1 MKLLRRTLIALAGLP
16 LTGGAGRAG
25 PFDGVWARPVWTEWE
40 LSAVT
45 RRGPD
50 TAGGLLLYFH
60 GRGPGQ
66 VTGRPIP
73 GIFIEMAKIANWDIL
88 RINRASSVDDETGD
102 DQILEVVAHQITE
115 ARQTGYER
123 IIAGGGSGGGWLALL
138 AATLPGVDAA
148 IGLAPG
154 TGSYELQELARTRD
168 LLALKLAGAR
178 AKRVAAFFF
187 EGDRGVSDR
196 QADVI
201 RQALQNSGS
210 TFMVVDRPPDL
221 PGHAAMSSGRF
232 VRRYRDCL
240 VRFIQ
245 NADQP
250 AGEVKCAR
258 LSGYAV
264 GSEIGFPADL
274 PVLKSLADA
283 NPAFVPYLGRWQG
296 DDEFGA
302 YLIMQS
308 IEVEPAQVIFRTG
321 YSAALNQLNPPRTW
335 VRDVAFELDEAN
347 QRIVCKLPDGLDFYR
362 MTLKSAAELE
372 FQASLSDFKGVST
385 RSFLLRKQG
394 CS

>member
-16 LTGGAGRAG
+16 LTGGAGHAG

-40 LSAVT
+40 LSAAT

-73 GIFIEMAKIANWDIL
+73 GIFIEMAKIASWDIL

-115 ARQTGYER
+115 ARQAGYER

-154 TGSYELQELARTRD
+154 TGSYETRELARTRD
-168 LLALKLAGAR
+168 LLAQKLAGAR

-187 EGDRGVSDR
+187 EGDWGVSEGR
-196 QADVI
+196 AAVI
-201 RQALQNSGS
+201 RQGLQNSGS
-210 TFMVVDRPPDL
+210 TFMVVDRPADL
-221 PGHAAMSSGRF
+221 PGHAAMGSGRL

-240 VRFIQ
+240 LQFIQ

-250 AGEVKCAR
+250 AGEVQCSR
-258 LSGYAV
+258 PSGYAV

-274 PVLKSLADA
+274 PVLQPPAD
-283 NPAFVPYLGRWQG
+283 PAFAPYLGRWEG
-296 DDEFGA
+296 DDELGA

-308 IEVEPAQVIFRTG
+308 IAVGPTQVIFRTG
-321 YSAALNQLNPPRTW
+321 YSAAFNQPPRTW
-335 VRDVAFELDEAN
+335 VGDVAFELDEAN
-347 QRIVCKLPDGLDFYR
+347 RRIVCKLPDGLDDYR
-362 MTLKSAAELE
+362 VALKSATELE
-372 FQASLSDFKGVST
+372 FQALLRNVRGASTLSFS
-385 RSFLLRKQG
+385 LRKQD
-394 CS
+394 SPPAAR